1 MKKRVLSILMIMA
14 ILVSSF
20 YVKGVGN
27 SVYAKG
33 KSQNYHIK
41 KGKIYNK
48 KNKIVKKKIVT
59 IKKKKYYAD
68 KKGKVVKNKVFKY
81 KKAKYFAQKKGAL
94 AKSKIVTYKGKKYY
108 AQKNYKIAIDKTVTV
123 KGKIYYADK
132 KGVLTYLTNKKAIE
146 DNLKKKEDTNNQN
159 TNKDDSKT
167 DASKSEGGSEM
178 GNSKPDTGAPIDEN
192 YQPLFPEGD
201 AIGYLTPQ
209 EFGAKGDGKADDTE
223 AFKKLFKEAYKQGFD
238 SYPGA
243 ENPGWRHCKAIF
255 IPSGRYIIKSTVI
268 GTFSN
273 FATPPMFEV
282 SGAGRETTTIKYIG
296 NEVLF
301 DDQNVFGF
309 TTFRDIEFAGNDS
322 DNVLM
327 NFKNKT
333 NSGYAQRLQFISCSF
348 VEWKTIIN
356 TMWSDQMLSEVTF
369 AYCKIASCGYIE
381 KPCKLFVLDCA
392 QAVNWRFD
400 FTDIEGF
407 NGDVFYYK
415 QGASICL
422 IGGSVI
428 PTSGNIF
435 NFDLEDGSNTWTA
448 GPNNAHH
455 ALCYGT
461 RFELKKNKNG
471 NKEKDSTLA
480 ISKANLHDTASI
492 MLDCCGFST
501 LDNDT
506 SQFLIFNG
514 ALNVD
519 FRDCKGLHQ
528 MNICGNVTKNGWI
541 MPKMT
546 FSNCNDLDID
556 YLVQNSKLVN
566 TQGANFVK
574 NYVRVMVDNSYDFY
588 LGNKQYIKT
597 VDGLTECRQVVNL
610 GEINKDSKEPDE
622 YNFIELKNGKT
633 VTTKPYG
640 YVKYAEITV
649 PENSK
654 YGDNYP
660 VKVSIYNGDTKVGET
675 TIKFGSNKTYKIDLN
690 VYSDDFKIVFTHS
703 NKISPEVV
711 MNFELVKY

>member
-1 MKKRVLSILMIMA
+1 MKKRMLSYFMIMA
-14 ILVSSF
+14 ILISSICVNGF
-20 YVKGVGN
+20 TT
-27 SVYAKG
+27 SVEAKG
-33 KSQNYHIK
+33 KTQSYRIK
-41 KGKIYNK
+41 KGKIYK
-48 KNKIVKKKIVT
+48 KNKIVKNKIVK
-59 IKKKKYYAD
+59 IKKKKYYAN
-68 KKGKVVKNKVFKY
+68 KKGKVVKNKIFKY
-81 KKAKYFAQKKGAL
+81 KKSKYFAQKNGTL

-108 AQKNYKIAIDKTVTV
+108 AQKNYKIAIDKIVTV
-123 KGKIYYADK
+123 KDKIYYANS
-132 KGVLTYLTNKKAIE
+132 KGVLKYLIDKKEYDANKKTE
-146 DNLKKKEDTNNQN
+146 
-159 TNKDDSKT
+159 DSKSS
-167 DASKSEGGSEM
+167 DVKSENEKTND
-178 GNSKPDTGAPIDEN
+178 GNVNDRNVNDREQITPGAPIE
-192 YQPLFPEGD
+192 YYEPLFPHND
-201 AIGYLTPQ
+201 AIDYLTPQ
-209 EFGAKGDGKADDTE
+209 DFNAKGDGTTDDTE
-223 AFKKLFKEAYKQGFD
+223 AFRKLFKAAYDQGFD
-238 SYPGA
+238 SNPGA
-243 ENPGWRHCKAIF
+243 ENPGWRHCKSIF
-255 IPSGRYIIKSTVI
+255 IPAGKYIIKGTVI
-268 GTFSN
+268 GTESN

-282 SGAGRETTTIKYIG
+282 SGAGREATTIKFLG
-296 NEVLF
+296 NGVLF
-301 DDQNVFGF
+301 DNQNVFGF
-309 TTFRDIEFAGNDS
+309 TTFRDIEFSGNDS
-322 DNVLM
+322 NNVLM

-333 NSGYAQRLQFISCSF
+333 NSGHAQRLQFISCSF

-369 AYCKIASCGYIE
+369 AYCKIASCGYIN

-435 NFDLEDGSNTWTA
+435 NFELEDGSNTWTA

-461 RFELKKNKNG
+461 RFELKKNQGG
-471 NKEKDSTLA
+471 NTEKDSTLA
-480 ISKANLHDTASI
+480 TSKATLHDTASI

-528 MNICGNVTKNGWI
+528 MNICGDVTRNGWI

-546 FSNCNDLDID
+546 FTNCNDLNID
-556 YLVQNSKLVN
+556 YLVKNSKLVN

-574 NYVRVMVDNSYDFY
+574 NYVRVMVDNSFDFY

-597 VDGLTECRQVVNL
+597 VDGLNECRQVVDL
-610 GEINKDSKEPDE
+610 GSINKDSGEPDE

-633 VTTKPYG
+633 VTTNPYG

-649 PENSK
+649 PENTK

-660 VKVSIYNGDTKVGET
+660 VTVSIYNGNTKVGET
-675 TIKFGSNKTYKIDLN
+675 VIKFGSNKTYKIDLN
-690 VYSDDFKIVFTHS
+690 VYSDDFKIVFSHS
-703 NKISPEVV
+703 HTIVPEVA
-711 MNFELVKY
+711 MNFELIKY